1 MVIWYRGVAAHF
13 ICRVGFG
20 ATRTASKV
28 SLRTNCWHALYVA
41 FWGVR
46 AESRLPQNHL
56 RLTSLF
62 LSFKVPVL
70 PLCKVVG
77 FANFSQQLRQIF
89 RVDTGQFIDVFRS
102 SANTQTAVAERAAC
116 FIGILAEIVSFGHQS
131 IGQEG
136 IHIGRIAL

>member
-1 MVIWYRGVAAHF
+1 M
-13 ICRVGFG
+13 
-20 ATRTASKV
+20 
-28 SLRTNCWHALYVA
+28 
-41 FWGVR
+41 
-46 AESRLPQNHL
+46 
-56 RLTSLF
+56 
-62 LSFKVPVL
+62 PVL

-116 FIGILAEIVSFGHQS
+116 FIGSQILAEIVSFGHQS